1 MKKLISLALALVMCL
16 GCFTPALAADSP
28 SSWAAAEVNEAVS
41 LGLVPA
47 QLRSNYTEPMTRAEY
62 CLLVTTLLEVL
73 FDRPID
79 GVVAFFDKGLDVSFN
94 DTDAPYIRAAADL
107 EIVNGVGDGAFAPER
122 TLIRAEAAT
131 MLSRTLDL
139 LGFSGADNHEYA
151 DSAEVPDYAVEPIAI
166 MRFYEVMLGDANNRI
181 TPRAPYTREAA
192 ILTVLRV
199 YKVVACLPSFE
210 MSRHSVQMTAGE
222 TRQINAVLLAES
234 DSTWDRNVTWQSSNT
249 SVAEVSGSGLVTANG
264 VGTAIITA
272 KTNRFSSNCT
282 VTVVDNDGVSFS
294 VSIDKIEFWS
304 ADIETMFGASRNVC
318 CDEQF
323 FEYGGAENTD
333 NVLNSVKYIH
343 LTSGKVREWFGT
355 SVSTSVPT
363 WLDLDADNPYT
374 VEVVGPQDVV
384 SVDEDGTVECTA
396 FLKPG
401 DEPRTTSIVVT
412 SPWDG
417 TSITIPV
424 TVHYLPVYDVNGAEY
439 RDEFGRELLKLCNE
453 ARKELGIPA
462 MTYDS
467 NIQDVADLRAEEMSE
482 RFGHT
487 RPNGERYL
495 TAFTDCGHGEYLSKT
510 SGENA
515 ARSGFADCCVYSPAA
530 VAKDAFDLWMSST
543 GHKANILG
551 PRYQKM
557 CASIYFDWSGGTGYT
572 MAQVFAG

>member
-1 MKKLISLALALVMCL
+1 MKKFVSLTLALVMCL

-28 SSWAAAEVNEAVS
+28 SSWAAAEVKEAVS

-47 QLRSNYTEPMTRAEY
+47 QLQSNYTAPMTRAEY

-94 DTDAPYIRAAADL
+94 DTDAPYIRAAANL

-131 MLSRTLDL
+131 MLSRTLEL
-139 LGFSGADNHEYA
+139 LGFSTAGSHEYA
-151 DSAEVPDYAVEPIAI
+151 DSAAIPDYAVEPIAI

-192 ILTVLRV
+192 ILTILRV
-199 YKVVACLPSFE
+199 YQFAACLPRFE
-210 MSRHSVQMTAGE
+210 MGQHSIKITVGE
-222 TRQINAVLLAES
+222 TRQINVAFIADSAS
-234 DSTWDRNVTWQSSNT
+234 DKTVTWQSNNT
-249 SVAEVSGSGLVTANG
+249 SVAEVSDSGLVTANG

-272 KTNRFSSNCT
+272 KTNRSSLNCT
-282 VTVVDNDGVSFS
+282 VTVVDDDGVSFS

-304 ADIETMFGASRNVC
+304 ADIETMFGASQNVC

-323 FEYGGAENTD
+323 FKYGGAENTD

-363 WLDLDADNPYT
+363 WLNLDSDNPYT

-384 SVDEDGTVECTA
+384 SVDEDGTVECIA

-417 TSITIPV
+417 SSITIPV
-424 TVHYLPVYDVNGAEY
+424 TVHYFPVYDVNGAEY
-439 RDEFGRELLKLCNE
+439 RDAFGRELLKLCNE
-453 ARKELGIPA
+453 ARKEIGVSEMI
-462 MTYDS
+462 YDS
-467 NIQDVADLRAEEMSE
+467 NIQDVADLRAEEMAE
-482 RFGHT
+482 RFGHI
-487 RPNGERYL
+487 RPNGEGYS
-495 TAFTDCGHGEYLSKT
+495 TAFTECGHSEYLSKI

-515 ARSGFADCCVYSPAA
+515 ARSGFANYYVYSPAA

-543 GHKANILG
+543 GHKANILR
-551 PRYQKM
+551 PSFQKM
-557 CASIYFDWSGGTGYT
+557 CASIYVDWVGGTGYT